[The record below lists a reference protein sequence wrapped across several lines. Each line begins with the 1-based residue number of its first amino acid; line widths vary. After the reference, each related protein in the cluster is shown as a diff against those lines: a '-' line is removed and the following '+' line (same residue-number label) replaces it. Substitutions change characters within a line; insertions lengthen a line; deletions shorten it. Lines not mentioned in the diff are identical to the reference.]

1 MKAKT
6 IREETNEEIQA
17 RLAAARREL
26 LDLNVKEAARNAGR
40 APLKVRFLRRDI
52 ARMLTVLREREI
64 AQ

>member
-6 IREETNEEIQA
+6 LREQTVEETQA
-17 RLAAARREL
+17 SLAAARREL
-26 LDLNVKEAARNAGR
+26 LDLKVKEAARNAGR

>member
-6 IREETNEEIQA
+6 IREETSEELRV
-17 RLAAARREL
+17 RLANARREL
-26 LDLNVKEAARNAGR
+26 LELQVKESARNAGR
-40 APLKVRFLRRDI
+40 APIRTRLLRRDI